1 MPGARGNI
9 RTRATMSTLKIAD
22 NVLFQEVDGEA
33 VLLSL
38 DQGCY
43 YGLDELGT
51 RIWKLLDQDLDNEQV
66 VAAIVEEYDVAPE
79 QARRDLDRFL
89 GDLEQSGLIQQ

>member
-1 MPGARGNI
+1 
-9 RTRATMSTLKIAD
+9 MSTLKIAD

-38 DQGCY
+38 DEGCY

-51 RIWKLLDQDLDNEQV
+51 RIWKLIHQDLDNEQV
-66 VAAIVEEYDVAPE
+66 VAAIVDEYDVAPE
-79 QARRDLDRFL
+79 QARRDLDKFL
-89 GDLEQSGLIQQ
+89 GDLEQSGLIQQQAS

>member
-1 MPGARGNI
+1 
-9 RTRATMSTLKIAD
+9 MSTLKIAD

-38 DQGCY
+38 DEGCY

-51 RIWKLLDQDLDNEQV
+51 RIWKLIHQDLDNEQV
-66 VAAIVEEYDVAPE
+66 VAVIVEEYDVAPE
-79 QARRDLDRFL
+79 QARRDLDKFL

>member
-1 MPGARGNI
+1 
-9 RTRATMSTLKIAD
+9 MSTLKIAD

-38 DQGCY
+38 DEGCY

-66 VAAIVEEYDVAPE
+66 VATIVEEYDVAPD

-89 GDLEQSGLIQQ
+89 GDLEQSGLIQS

>member
-1 MPGARGNI
+1 
-9 RTRATMSTLKIAD
+9 MSTFKIPD

-38 DQGCY
+38 DEGCY

-51 RIWKLLDQDLDNEQV
+51 RIWKLIDQDLDRAQV
-66 VAAIVEEYDVAPE
+66 VAAIVEEYDVEPD
-79 QARRDLDRFL
+79 QARRDLDAFL
-89 GDLEQSGLIQQ
+89 SDLEQSGLIQQ

>member
-1 MPGARGNI
+1 M
-9 RTRATMSTLKIAD
+9 TTFKIAD

-38 DQGCY
+38 DEGCY

-51 RIWKLLDQDLDNEQV
+51 RIWKLIGQELNEEQV
-66 VAAIVEEYDVAPE
+66 AAAIVEEYDVDPE
-79 QARRDLDRFL
+79 QARRDLDAFL
-89 GDLEQSGLIQQ
+89 GDLEQSGLIKK

>member
-1 MPGARGNI
+1 
-9 RTRATMSTLKIAD
+9 MSPYKIPE

-38 DQGCY
+38 DQGFY

-51 RIWKLLDQDLDNEQV
+51 RIWKLIDEGLEMEQV
-66 VAAIVEEYDVAPE
+66 VDAVVKEYNVERD
-79 QARRDLDRFL
+79 QAREDIDKFL
-89 GDLEQSGLIQQ
+89 GELEETGLITQ

>member
-1 MPGARGNI
+1 
-9 RTRATMSTLKIAD
+9 MSTLKIAD

-38 DQGCY
+38 DEGCY